1 MSVQIAAVP
10 AAGQEERKIL
20 HAGSP
25 RLAGMA
31 WQTIPIVANMPDVE
45 SFEHR
50 ECLNIHTGA
59 TGPFTLQGLASRL
72 ACDCCD
78 QTFECLA
85 PQIAR

>member
-31 WQTIPIVANMPDVE
+31 WLMIPIVANMTDVE
-45 SFEHR
+45 SIEDGDRTGHQYRCDGTVYASGFGESS
-50 ECLNIHTGA
+50 CL
-59 TGPFTLQGLASRL
+59 
-72 ACDCCD
+72 
-78 QTFECLA
+78 
-85 PQIAR
+85 